1 MKIKLS
7 DFIDALSKKYFN
19 GQRLQVTA
27 SYESIDMPSDIAKSD
42 DEDMKR
48 KYLVSAYRELPEES
62 KFLHIDVSKRGK
74 PIAQFMAYG
83 INPSTNDIYKDM
95 SLEIAVDCIGPGF
108 YYYNGFLYI
117 KNSSKDKET
126 RQEYKK
132 ASDKIYID
140 DKHTETFLLDPKMS
154 DFDLSELIREY
165 LAGASSTV

>member
-7 DFIDALSKKYFN
+7 DFIDALSNKYFN

-27 SYESIDMPSDIAKSD
+27 SYESIDMPSDIAKSE
-42 DEDMKR
+42 DENIKR

-95 SLEIAVDCIGPGF
+95 SLEIAMDCIEPGF

-117 KNSSKDKET
+117 KNSSKDKKT

-140 DKHTETFLLDPKMS
+140 DQHTETFLLDPKMS
-154 DFDLSELIREY
+154 DFDLYELIREY

>member
-7 DFIDALSKKYFN
+7 DFIDALSKKYFD

-27 SYESIDMPSDIAKSD
+27 SYESINMPSDISKSD
-42 DEDMKR
+42 DEDIKR

-95 SLEIAVDCIGPGF
+95 SLEIAMDCIGPGF

-117 KNSSKDKET
+117 KNSSKVKEP

-140 DKHTETFLLDPKMS
+140 DKHTETFLSDPKMS
-154 DFDLSELIREY
+154 DIDLSELIREY
-165 LAGASSTV
+165 LAGASTTV